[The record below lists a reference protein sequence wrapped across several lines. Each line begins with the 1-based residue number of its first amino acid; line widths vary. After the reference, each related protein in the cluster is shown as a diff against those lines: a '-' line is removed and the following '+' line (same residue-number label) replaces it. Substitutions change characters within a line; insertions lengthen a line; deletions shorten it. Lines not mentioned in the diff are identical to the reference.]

1 MIVWDNLI
9 VWDFQ
14 VWCGTTTTTGH
25 QAAYYIHSFTSGKK
39 QTNKQTNKQ
48 LYFSCTEEQ
57 TLVLYPRA
65 YFYLFIYSFI
75 LVFQDRV
82 PLYPVLPWLS
92 WNSLCRP
99 GWPLNQKFAC
109 FCLPSAGI
117 KGVCNHARPRAYF

>member
-1 MIVWDNLI
+1 VAQQLP
-9 VWDFQ
+9 Q
-14 VWCGTTTTTGH
+14 VTKLLTTS
-25 QAAYYIHSFTSGKK
+25 IPSLLVKNK

-48 LYFSCTEEQ
+48 LYFSFTEEQ

-82 PLYPVLPWLS
+82 PLYPVPPWLS

-99 GWPLNQKFAC
+99 GWPLNQKSAC
-109 FCLPSAGI
+109 LCLPSAGI
-117 KGVCNHARPRAYF
+117 KGVCHHAWPRAYF